1 MGEMGVET
9 QTEVEVARLEQEVAA
24 LRVRLRE
31 SAAAAR
37 VGDAIATAVI
47 AEEISAPASHQRLL
61 EMIVETAASVISARA
76 GALFLV
82 DEAEG
87 DLVFQVAYGGKAEE
101 VKKIRVPL
109 GHGIA
114 GGVAQSGLPLAIAHA
129 KDDPRWA
136 KDIGERV
143 EYIPESIVC
152 VPLFYDDRVIGA
164 LELLD
169 KDGAPSFSPDD
180 IHTLSLFANQAA
192 VTIEQSRT
200 RLGTGALLASALGDE
215 ETAVGRELGEFGD
228 VLDADPAFRSS
239 LELARLV
246 REIATQGE
254 GELHAARE
262 LLRGFAEYLR
272 SRPR

>member
-1 MGEMGVET
+1 MGDVGVET
-9 QTEVEVARLEQEVAA
+9 EAELEIGRLEQEIEA
-24 LRVRLRE
+24 LRARLRE
-31 SAAAAR
+31 NAAAAR
-37 VGDAIATAVI
+37 VGDAIAAAVI

-76 GALFLV
+76 GALFLI
-82 DEAEG
+82 DESAG
-87 DLVFQVAYGGKAEE
+87 DLVFQVAYGGKADE
-101 VKKIRVPL
+101 VKNIRVPL

-114 GGVAQSGLPLAIAHA
+114 GGVAQSGLPLAISHA
-129 KDDPRWA
+129 SDDPRWA

-143 EYIPESIVC
+143 DYIPESIVC

-169 KDGAPSFSPDD
+169 KDGATSFSPDD

-200 RLGTGALLASALGDE
+200 RLGTGALLASALGE
-215 ETAVGRELGEFGD
+215 SGAREKLGEFGD

-246 REIATQGE
+246 REIARQGE
-254 GELHAARE
+254 GELETCRQI
-262 LLRGFAEYLR
+262 LRAFADYLR